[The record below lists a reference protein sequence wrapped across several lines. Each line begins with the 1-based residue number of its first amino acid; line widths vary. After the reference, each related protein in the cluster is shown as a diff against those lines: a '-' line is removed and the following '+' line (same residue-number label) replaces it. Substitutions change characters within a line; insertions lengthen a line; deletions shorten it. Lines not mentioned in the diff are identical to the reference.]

1 MAQFCTQKL
10 YYDILMGS
18 MLLGVQVK
26 IPSFAS
32 KDAPSGRSDCRLSV
46 TSSPS
51 LSDVVTCSVT
61 FFWIVAFRAEL
72 TLITGLLLAEIYR
85 QGKYRIVNGF
95 ATLLIK
101 LRYYSDE
108 LAHCLNTL
116 QMYYYIIMIYI
127 LNDQIPVEIKMTPRK
142 MICSWCIIIAFTT
155 RINYLE
161 FPLLSCSWHWYPE
174 RLQQHPLFLKL
185 KFVTPL

>member
-1 MAQFCTQKL
+1 
-10 YYDILMGS
+10 

-26 IPSFAS
+26 IPFSAS
-32 KDAPSGRSDCRLSV
+32 NVAPSGRSDCRLSV

-61 FFWIVAFRAEL
+61 FVWIVALRAEL
-72 TLITGLLLAEIYR
+72 TLITGLLLAEIAQTR
-85 QGKYRIVNGF
+85 WNRILYGY

-101 LRYYSDE
+101 PRYNYNDKF
-108 LAHCLNTL
+108 AHCLYIL
-116 QMYYYIIMIYI
+116 HIYYYITFYV
-127 LNDQIPVEIKMTPRK
+127 LSSQIPVGIMMTPRK
-142 MICSWCIIIAFTT
+142 MICSWCTIIAFTA

-161 FPLLSCSWHWYPE
+161 FQLLSCSWHWYPE
-174 RLQQHPLFLKL
+174 RHQQHPLFLKL